1 MNIQEKTMKHEWVIS
16 VQGQRAVDA
25 GYKFQQD
32 HWCRCIY
39 DHGEKIAQ
47 LQVVLDSDLIYKG
60 LASKWVDVIL
70 YKWEYA
76 DAVLSQLERLG
87 FKGCLCAFYDE
98 ADIFGTRDN
107 TIFFHL

>member
-1 MNIQEKTMKHEWVIS
+1 MNINIQEKATVHEWVIS
-16 VQGQRAVDA
+16 IQGQRAVDA
-25 GYKFQQD
+25 GYKFQGD

-39 DHGEKIAQ
+39 DDHGEKIAQ
-47 LQVVLDSDLIYKG
+47 LEVILG
-60 LASKWVDVIL
+60 RWVDVIL

-76 DAVLSQLERLG
+76 DAVLGQLERLG
-87 FKGCLCAFYDE
+87 FRGCLCAFYDR